1 MNHDFT
7 AKAVDL
13 LNEEL
18 RSLGIERSYA
28 RLKHLKSTDTYE
40 VRVVVHPDEADVIPK
55 FPAGVTTEP
64 WGEDSDAGSPYVKIT
79 PRTPMPTTD
88 KDFFYPS
95 WAKRR
100 TDGPSSSPDTNPA
113 ASGLRRIP
121 DLQDLVRVSSMN
133 NDLKRRLNRV
143 IRYLQAANRI
153 QRVAGVGSG
162 YARESEYLV
171 SELLKHLADEG
182 HTGRHKIVRLVK
194 ALKKAMSTDGYTF
207 AGDN

>member
-1 MNHDFT
+1 MNHDFI

-18 RSLGIERSYA
+18 KSLGIERSYA
-28 RLKHLKSTDTYE
+28 RLKHLKSTGTYE
-40 VRVVVHPDEADVIPK
+40 VRVIVHPDEASIIPE
-55 FPAGVTTEP
+55 FPKGVTTEP
-64 WGEDSDAGSPYVKIT
+64 WGEDSNANSPYVKIT

-88 KDFFYPS
+88 NDFFYPS

-100 TDGPSSSPDTNPA
+100 TDGPASSPDTNPA

-133 NDLKRRLNRV
+133 TDLKRRLHRV
-143 IRYLQAANRI
+143 IRFLRSAERVR
-153 QRVAGVGSG
+153 RVARVGSG

-171 SELLKHLADEG
+171 SELLAHLASEG

-194 ALKKAMSTDGYTF
+194 ALKKAMSADGYTF